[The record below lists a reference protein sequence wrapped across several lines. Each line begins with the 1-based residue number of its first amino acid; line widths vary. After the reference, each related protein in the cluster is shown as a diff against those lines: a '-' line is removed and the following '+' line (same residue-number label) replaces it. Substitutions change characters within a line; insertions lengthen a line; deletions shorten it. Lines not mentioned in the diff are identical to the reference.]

1 MAPHDSDLTEGMR
14 ELLESSGRVLLW
26 GTAQFLGLLGDEQP
40 DNERYDLSPN
50 DDDEVRITALKSEFA
65 DGLPKV
71 GDTISDA
78 MDFHYRIK
86 QIRRPPNHV
95 VVRFHCQVIHP

>member
-1 MAPHDSDLTEGMR
+1 MSPHGTDLTEGMQ
-14 ELLESSGRVLLW
+14 ELLDISGRVLLW
-26 GTAQFLGLLGDEQP
+26 GTVQFRGLFGDENP

-50 DDDEVRITALKSEFA
+50 DDDEVRITALREDFT
-65 DGLPKV
+65 DGLPTV
-71 GDTISDA
+71 GHTLTDN
-78 MDFHYRIK
+78 MNNHYRIK